1 MYDLLLILHFIGI
14 ALSVGTG
21 FAFMALGIGTKDMAL
36 PERGAFMLRAFVIAR
51 NGSIGLV
58 LLLLSGIGMVMI
70 RGGFALLDQQIGWA
84 FRVKMILVLVIIG
97 LVGYMESLMKKAKR
111 NKGGPVMA
119 KIPKVGPVILFT
131 ALATIVCAVLSFH

>member
-1 MYDLLLILHFIGI
+1 
-14 ALSVGTG
+14 
-21 FAFMALGIGTKDMAL
+21 
-36 PERGAFMLRAFVIAR
+36 
-51 NGSIGLV
+51 
-58 LLLLSGIGMVMI
+58 MVMI
-70 RGGFALLDQQIGWA
+70 RGGFAIVSETSGWS

-111 NKGGPVMA
+111 DKGGPVMA